1 MRRPVA
7 LLWVTGVS
15 HSLFSI
21 NYEDLQKTVTA
32 FGYLTPDRGETYPD
46 MPSPLNEIYE
56 RLKSTALTTKEVAR
70 ENIS

>member
-1 MRRPVA
+1 MA

-15 HSLFSI
+15 HSLLSI

-46 MPSPLNEIYE
+46 MPPPLGELYV
-56 RLKSTALTTKEVAR
+56 RLRDIALRTEEVAR
-70 ENIS
+70 ENMS